1 MDFGCEVYM
10 KHSGSN
16 SGCRRSQFSSQV
28 LTRPPFYSKLLVGVG
43 PYVDWLEEVTDWKVD
58 LVASSAQIPAL
69 YVGEHASHPKAPLTR
84 WPQPPPAVDPSM
96 PGGMTSKQLK
106 LTVATPNFS
115 PSQAAFITE
124 VASTLSSSSYTVQ
137 EKYVFIT
144 SDTVSGSSTT
154 LTVQVVGQRIEEAR
168 ITALQAKTTLGG
180 LTVSS
185 FVAT

>member
-1 MDFGCEVYM
+1 
-10 KHSGSN
+10 
-16 SGCRRSQFSSQV
+16 
-28 LTRPPFYSKLLVGVG
+28 
-43 PYVDWLEEVTDWKVD
+43 
-58 LVASSAQIPAL
+58 
-69 YVGEHASHPKAPLTR
+69 
-84 WPQPPPAVDPSM
+84 
-96 PGGMTSKQLK
+96 MTSKQLK